1 MKIVVFTLI
10 IYTCNHVQR
19 QFYSCL
25 ISIELTFTKQFW
37 ILKKNLRWCDWSLQR
52 WISSCRQFFSSFSSL
67 YSPQNVQN
75 MILKF
80 FLHVIWFWC
89 DRLETHNSIFSLFAF
104 LNFLWNVQNWTASRR
119 RAQSS
124 FWRRIICWHDRPSI
138 SVKVRTFRTIYC
150 FEVYTKQNFKY
161 SPLWI

>member
-25 ISIELTFTKQFW
+25 ISFELTFTKQFW
-37 ILKKNLRWCDWSLQR
+37 ILKKTFGDVIGPCSGGLVHADN
-52 WISSCRQFFSSFSSL
+52 FFQVL
-67 YSPQNVQN
+67 AHYILPQNVQN
-75 MILKF
+75 MILNF

-119 RAQSS
+119 RAQST

-138 SVKVRTFRTIYC
+138 SVKVRTFCTIYC